1 MLKCIRITLAVFLAA
16 AATLAQAN
24 EGLRSDYYSVDEI
37 AERYSEKQ
45 FESIAVLVCD
55 NLDYYKDDPRT
66 VMKKDFPGCNGAYS
80 FVCAKER
87 ETLSIGGIVRA
98 SISETL
104 KIRDEAEFEKSVPGV
119 ISNALGVN
127 CTDTSYHYALNI
139 PFLKQRRN
147 FAKRAIFIGKAQSF
161 FDNFIFE
168 EYSTVENGKRKTVID
183 INAVEYVDG
192 EPETLLDYLDKIVE
206 RGHASRLGG
215 SNWDDLSG
223 GSGYAPGTSLRSVL
237 PALGAVNA
245 IDLDCEPGQR
255 TGCKVKRRID
265 REACEK
271 HCLIDMGTKTERAEG
286 RKVTYRNKV
295 VDTVCFSQCAVR
307 GEFVPPDIDWT
318 KRYGGFLR
326 PENIEWQS
334 Q

>member
-1 MLKCIRITLAVFLAA
+1 MLKLIRTTLAFCGV
-16 AATLAQAN
+16 TLASLAYAGSDLGGQGTVTDEQIEKISKYICFQFDRYKTDDKSIKKAN
-24 EGLRSDYYSVDEI
+24 VSSCKAPYE
-37 AERYSEKQ
+37 
-45 FESIAVLVCD
+45 
-55 NLDYYKDDPRT
+55 
-66 VMKKDFPGCNGAYS
+66 
-80 FVCAKER
+80 FVCQGEG
-87 ETLSIGGIVRA
+87 EYLSMVGIVRA
-98 SISETL
+98 GINKTL
-104 KIRDEAEFEKSVPGV
+104 KINSATEFENSIPHVVSQLMTHSCYKPSM
-119 ISNALGVN
+119 
-127 CTDTSYHYALNI
+127 HYAVNT

-147 FAKRAIFIGKAQSF
+147 FAKRAIFLGNAGYL
-161 FDNFIFE
+161 FDEFIFK
-168 EYSTVENGKRKTVID
+168 EYIYEVNGKIKPVID
-183 INAVEYVDG
+183 INAIEMVDG

-215 SNWDDLSG
+215 SGWNDLSG

-265 REACEK
+265 RDACEK
-271 HCLIDMGTKTERAEG
+271 HCLIDMGTKTEESEG